1 MAELPLKIISSPG
14 IKRDGT
20 VLEGDNYIDGQWCRF
35 QRGRPR
41 KMGGY
46 QAVTSTVP
54 ELARGMTSFSADGQR
69 YIHVGGSSQVSQYV
83 VGGSGTLS
91 SQNDRTPG
99 GFVAQSDHLWQFD
112 HFYDGVSAL
121 SDLIAHPGRNLTNVD
136 NTATSEIY
144 LGQANVVA
152 ALTQALTIAGA
163 SFTGA
168 VPVEVSGGVV
178 ALGPYLFF
186 YGNNGQIGWS
196 EVNDPTTAESQA
208 FITQQK
214 IVKGIPLRGAGQGPA
229 GIFWSLDAII
239 RATFVGGASIWQFD
253 TLASDTSILSSQG
266 VVEYDGTYFW
276 PGVDR
281 WLMFNG
287 VVRDI
292 PNDFNINYFFDNLNF
307 AHRQKVFGF
316 KVPRF
321 GEIWWCYPRG
331 NATEC
336 THAVIFNV
344 KEGYWYDTELPLADV
359 NQDAPSFPGRTAGL
373 YAKVYSRPFMIDA
386 ENVGT
391 SVTPLYTLWQHETG
405 VDQINGSVINPVPSH
420 FETAE
425 IGMPIGLGGQ
435 GSNLEMRVARV
446 EPDFVQSGP
455 MTLNVRGR
463 VNSKAPF
470 VEAAA
475 ETFEETPSAPTDETI
490 KLREVRRLMSFRFSS
505 NVQGGNYEFGE
516 TLGHLEPAGERVES

>member
-1 MAELPLKIISSPG
+1 MPEVPVKIRSAPG

-20 VLEGDNYIDGQWCRF
+20 VLEGENYIDGQWCRF

-46 QAVTSTVP
+46 QAVTNTVP
-54 ELARGMTSFSADGQR
+54 EIARGMTSFSRDGQR
-69 YIHVGGSSQVSQYV
+69 YLHIGGESQVNQYI
-83 VGGSGTLS
+83 VGSFGTLS
-91 SQNDRTPG
+91 GQNDRTPA
-99 GFVAQSDHLWQFD
+99 GFVSQLDYLWQFD
-112 HFYDGVSAL
+112 HFYDSVAL
-121 SDLIAHPGRNLTNVD
+121 TTEVVAHPGRNLTNID
-136 NTATSEIY
+136 NDTATPIY
-144 LGQANVVA
+144 LGDVDA
-152 ALTQALTIAGA
+152 AGLLVDSGL
-163 SFTGA
+163 
-168 VPVEVSGGVV
+168 PPVSGGIVT
-178 ALGPYLFF
+178 LGPYLFSF
-186 YGNNGQIGWS
+186 GSDGRIGWS
-196 EVNDPTTAESQA
+196 AVNDPTTLDAEA

-214 IVKGIPLRGAGQGPA
+214 IVVGKPLRGAGQGPA

-239 RATFVGGASIWQFD
+239 RATFVGGATVWQFD
-253 TLASDTSILSSQG
+253 TLASDTSILSSQA

-281 WLMFNG
+281 WMLYNG

-292 PNDFNINYFFDNLNF
+292 PNDLNINWFFDNLNF
-307 AHRQKVFGF
+307 SQRQKVFGF

-344 KEGYWYDTELPLADV
+344 KEGYWYDTELPTSDM
-359 NQDAPSFPGRTAGL
+359 DAPFPSFDGRSAGI
-373 YAKVYSRPFMIDA
+373 YAKVYNKPFMVGN

-391 SVTPLYTLWQHETG
+391 VGTPAYTLWQHETG
-405 VDQINGSVINPVPSH
+405 VDKINGSTIDAIESF

-425 IGMPIGLGGQ
+425 IGMPVDDQ
-435 GSNLEMRVARV
+435 QPSNRTLRVARV
-446 EPDFVQSGP
+446 EPDFVQVGN

-463 VNSKAPF
+463 VNSKASVIEDAAQTFLATP
-470 VEAAA
+470 VE
-475 ETFEETPSAPTDETI
+475 PTDETV
-490 KLREVRRLMSFRFSS
+490 KLRQIRRLMSFKFTS

-516 TLGHLEPAGERVES
+516 TLAHIEQADERVES